1 MFPSRSRLAVGA
13 LFCLASPATWAATSL
28 PALKVDP
35 RLLGLPALPGA
46 PTITATPPAPPAT
59 PTARPA
65 PIAQPSA
72 EPVAAPVTAPVA
84 TPEPPAPAPAPSATA
99 RAPEPATGK
108 PLPPPA
114 KAAPLPLDTAKQ
126 SVEPA
131 TIEPGAWTAHT
142 PPVVE
147 LPAAEDEPLTPLQLT
162 GGLPKTR
169 PGSDEPT
176 PAFLSA
182 ARIQG
187 HQAREI
193 EAEGE
198 VELRKLG
205 LRVNADSMRYDTPTD
220 ELTAKGHVRLQS
232 QGAVTRGPELQ
243 LNLEAQTG
251 YMDQPQYLLASEHA
265 RGQADRAEFLGKD
278 QLQLSNASYTTCS
291 PGQDD
296 WFIRAGQLHI
306 DRTTQEGVARNARV
320 EFMGVPLLYTPWISF
335 PLNNQR
341 KSGLL
346 APSFGTTGNS
356 GTEFTLP
363 YYWNIAPNYDATF
376 TPRLMQKRGLQLGG
390 EFRYLQPGYAGTF
403 QGEFLSN
410 DKVAH
415 TDRSAVNFQH
425 QQSFGYGLTGNLNLQ
440 RVSDDNY
447 FRDLS
452 TLVAK
457 TSQTIL
463 PREGVLNYANGGL
476 SLMGRVQRFQVL
488 QDPLAPITEPYDRR
502 PQVTLG
508 YNKLDFLATD
518 LRLAGDY
525 TDFRNDRLVSGQRFY
540 VAPSISLPISR
551 SYGYLTPRL
560 GVHYTRY
567 SLDNTTIGRPD
578 STGTARNYDSNATRS
593 LPIYSVDGGLMFE
606 RESSLFGNA
615 MVQTLEPRLY
625 YLYVPFKDQSR
636 LPSFDSGEADFNFAQ
651 IFSENRFTGNDRISD
666 ANQMTLA
673 LTSRY
678 LEPDTGQERLRAMI
692 GQRIN
697 FSTPRVTL
705 VAAAP
710 RERRS
715 DFLAS
720 LGGLVAPGW
729 FLDSAWEYNP
739 NDKHTQRYN
748 VGGRYSPEPGK
759 VANLT
764 YRFNRNTLRQFDA
777 STQWPISAQWQG
789 LARWNYSIQDRRT
802 LEGLVGLEYNKS
814 CWALRLV
821 AHRFATATQ
830 QATNAF
836 FIQLE
841 LTGMSSIGSNPL
853 SLLRQSITG
862 YTQPEARFGEYNPED
877 F

>member
-28 PALKVDP
+28 PELKVDP
-35 RLLGLPALPGA
+35 RLLGVPALPG
-46 PTITATPPAPPAT
+46 TPA
-59 PTARPA
+59 
-65 PIAQPSA
+65 
-72 EPVAAPVTAPVA
+72 
-84 TPEPPAPAPAPSATA
+84 APAPAPLDTPKQSA
-99 RAPEPATGK
+99 EPALSK
-108 PLPPPA
+108 
-114 KAAPLPLDTAKQ
+114 
-126 SVEPA
+126 SE
-131 TIEPGAWTAHT
+131 AWTAHT
-142 PPVVE
+142 PPTVE
-147 LPAAEDEPLTPLQLT
+147 LPVAPAAEDEPLSPLQLT
-162 GGLPKTR
+162 GALPKTR
-169 PGSDEPT
+169 PASDEPT

-182 ARIQG
+182 SQIQG
-187 HQAREI
+187 HQEREI

-205 LRVNADSMRYDTPTD
+205 LRVNADTMRYDTPKD
-220 ELTAKGHVRLQS
+220 ELFAKGNVRLQTKD
-232 QGAVTRGPELQ
+232 AVTRGPELQ
-243 LNLEAQTG
+243 LNLETQTG
-251 YMDQPQYLLASEHA
+251 YMSQPRYLLASEHA
-265 RGQADRAEFLGKD
+265 RGQADRADFLGKNE
-278 QLQLSNASYTTCS
+278 LQLANASYTTCS

-306 DRTTQEGVARNARV
+306 DRNTQEGVARNARV

-363 YYWNIAPNYDATF
+363 YYWNIAPNYDATL
-376 TPRLMQKRGLQLGG
+376 TPRLMQKRGLQLGA
-390 EFRYLQPGYAGTF
+390 EFRYLRPGYAGNF
-403 QGEFLSN
+403 QGEFLSS
-410 DKVAH
+410 DKVTN
-415 TDRSAVNFQH
+415 TDRSAFNLQH
-425 QQSFGYGLTGNLNLQ
+425 QQNFGHGLAGSLNLQ
-440 RVSDDNY
+440 GVSDDNY

-476 SLMGRVQRFQVL
+476 GLMGRIQRFQVL
-488 QDPLAPITEPYDRR
+488 QDPLAPITEPYERR
-502 PQVTLG
+502 PQIFLG

-525 TDFRNDRLVSGQRFY
+525 TEFRNSKLVSGQRFY
-540 VAPSISLPISR
+540 ANPSVSLPLSR
-551 SYGYLTPRL
+551 SYGYLTPRV

-567 SLDNTTIGRPD
+567 SLDGETTGLPD
-578 STGTARNYDSNATRS
+578 STGTLRNYDTNATRT
-593 LPIYSVDGGLMFE
+593 LPIYSVDSGLMFE

-625 YLYVPFKDQSR
+625 YLYVPYKDQSR

-673 LTSRY
+673 LSSRY
-678 LEPDTGQERLRAMI
+678 LEPATGQERLRAMI

-720 LGGLVAPGW
+720 LGGLIAPGW
-729 FLDSAWEYNP
+729 SLGSAWEYNP

-748 VGGRYSPEPGK
+748 IGGRYAPEPGK

-789 LARWNYSIQDRRT
+789 LARWSYSIQDRRT

-830 QATNAF
+830 QTTNAF
-836 FIQLE
+836 FVQLE
-841 LTGMSSIGSNPL
+841 LSGLSNIGSNPL

-862 YTQPEARFGEYNPED
+862 YTRPEAQFGEYNPED